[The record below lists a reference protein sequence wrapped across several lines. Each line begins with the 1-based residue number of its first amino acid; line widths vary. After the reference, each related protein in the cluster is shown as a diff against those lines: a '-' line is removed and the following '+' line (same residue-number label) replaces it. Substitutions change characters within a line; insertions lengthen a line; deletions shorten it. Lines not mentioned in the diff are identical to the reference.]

1 MMLTF
6 SRLTR
11 QNDVSIGTVASGRIR
26 KDFKNIIGMFVNT
39 FPIRNSI
46 DERLSVKD
54 YIIQTH
60 SVVREHLKNS
70 DVQFDDIMSECG
82 YSDEKQMFQAVL
94 RYQKSYKDYL
104 KIEKLICETEEVLP
118 ENNPFELQF
127 FIDEY
132 DDHFELIVSADSKLY
147 HKQFIERMI
156 IIFNCAISRF
166 CEDLDKCLHDTE
178 LYSKEEKETILNTFN
193 DTFEFN
199 NESFENIRETR
210 Q

>member
-82 YSDEKQMFQAVL
+82 YSD
-94 RYQKSYKDYL
+94 
-104 KIEKLICETEEVLP
+104 
-118 ENNPFELQF
+118 
-127 FIDEY
+127 
-132 DDHFELIVSADSKLY
+132 
-147 HKQFIERMI
+147 
-156 IIFNCAISRF
+156 
-166 CEDLDKCLHDTE
+166 
-178 LYSKEEKETILNTFN
+178 
-193 DTFEFN
+193 
-199 NESFENIRETR
+199 
-210 Q
+210 